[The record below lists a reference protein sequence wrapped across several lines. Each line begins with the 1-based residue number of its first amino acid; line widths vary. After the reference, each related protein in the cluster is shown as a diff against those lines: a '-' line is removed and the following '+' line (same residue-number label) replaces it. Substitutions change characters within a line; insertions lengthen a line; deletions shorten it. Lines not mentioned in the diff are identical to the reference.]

1 MDEIFKDIHSIPWS
15 DLKHA
20 HGDAEDVPHL
30 LMDLVHED
38 ESTRQAALYEL
49 FGNVWH
55 QGTVYEATS
64 YVVPYLVNIIKS
76 SQSTDRE
83 SVAGLLA
90 AIANGVGYL
99 EVHAQPDSPFLDVWE
114 EVLSKSGTD
123 LEEQIAEEQKWVA
136 AVRKAVD
143 PHLDLLY
150 EFIQHEV
157 WDIRYE
163 VASALGKYP
172 GHAEESLPV
181 LRAALE
187 HETDDEIREAIRLSI
202 TKLEETVN

>member
-1 MDEIFKDIHSIPWS
+1 
-15 DLKHA
+15 
-20 HGDAEDVPHL
+20 PHL
-30 LMDLVHED
+30 LMDLVHENED
-38 ESTRQAALYEL
+38 TRQAALYEL

-64 YVVPYLVNIIKS
+64 YVVPSLINILKS
-76 SQSTDRE
+76 SQSPDRE

-99 EVHAQPDSPFLDVWE
+99 EVHAQPDSPFLDTLE
-114 EVLSKSGTD
+114 KILSDEDTD
-123 LEEQIAEEQKWVA
+123 LEEQIAIEQKWIA
-136 AVRKAVD
+136 AVRMAVD

-172 GHAEESLPV
+172 SHAKESLPV
-181 LRAALE
+181 LKAALE
-187 HETDDEIREAIRLSI
+187 YEVDDEIREAIRLSI
-202 TKLEETVN
+202 TKLEETVD